1 MDHCNNLQVLE
12 DPAENIYNC
21 DCYIFNL
28 VLNSESTFW
37 KPCRGMDDCI
47 SEEATDVVYRD
58 VRWFILFMNIG
69 LLTEWLLPSLKV
81 VWNLLFMM
89 E

>member
-1 MDHCNNLQVLE
+1 
-12 DPAENIYNC
+12 
-21 DCYIFNL
+21 
-28 VLNSESTFW
+28 
-37 KPCRGMDDCI
+37 MDDCI